1 MKAALNDPNNWTLW
15 KCIKEGDG
23 TEEQRNL
30 PLTFQLERCATSMLI
45 LRTNKAQQP
54 DAVENPNI
62 SFILSV
68 CSLCVLLW
76 CSIPLMLPCPPL

>member
-30 PLTFQLERCATSMLI
+30 PLTFQLNLD
-45 LRTNKAQQP
+45 NKMCNF
-54 DAVENPNI
+54 DVDLEDK
-62 SFILSV
+62 
-68 CSLCVLLW
+68 
-76 CSIPLMLPCPPL
+76 